1 LDQYNYSII
10 IPHKNTPD
18 LLQRCLDSIP
28 RRVDLQIIVVDDN
41 SDIEKVNFIHF
52 PGLNDPHIE
61 VVFTKEGKGAGYARN
76 VGLKH
81 AKGKWLVFADADDKF
96 NECFNDSMDYYL
108 NSDSD
113 VVYFKATA
121 IKLTDNVVSDRCNE
135 LNCAIDEAATSN
147 NIDPLIFSIFNPCC
161 RFYRTELIESNKVKF
176 QEVQYSND
184 VLFSIK
190 TALSIEKIELSI
202 LPIYCISETH
212 DSLTSVNNI
221 SAYKTRF
228 DVACQAYDLL
238 KPIKKQHYLEGAL
251 YHWWNMLLHINK
263 LYAIYLIPKLFRKV
277 RLLPLLNRFLKIA
290 KNEWPHLWDL
300 LKSIKKNRYWY
311 NERNRYC
318 S

>member
-1 LDQYNYSII
+1 MDQYNYSII

-96 NECFNDSMDYYL
+96 NECFNDSMD
-108 NSDSD
+108 
-113 VVYFKATA
+113 
-121 IKLTDNVVSDRCNE
+121 
-135 LNCAIDEAATSN
+135 
-147 NIDPLIFSIFNPCC
+147 
-161 RFYRTELIESNKVKF
+161 
-176 QEVQYSND
+176 
-184 VLFSIK
+184 SIK